1 VSDLWR
7 YPFLPDARKAVQGLE
22 LETLLDDPL
31 YGEARTLAIERLNA
45 AISDRLEGLGVPV
58 DARDE
63 ETYLLSFLFS
73 RLILSAQADS
83 KVINWVALTEALRVE
98 ATLNQEA
105 AAVLVHISGQLGV
118 PVKLV
123 GESFQVDYTV
133 YLTATKNL
141 RTGRWKLVNRGVA
154 DGKVMLDQRTLVRVL
169 REIVVEHL
177 QALPELPKDLG
188 QKVLE
193 RFSPDMESMQVM
205 AKEREERDLRELGRL
220 DFGKAPPCFAKHLT
234 DLQAG
239 VNLPHPA
246 RFFLTTFLTALGRDP
261 EDIMEL
267 YATAPDFKESVTRYQ
282 VEHITGKI
290 SGTEYDTPSCSSLI
304 SQGVCPGGNALCRE
318 IVHPLSYYR
327 VMAEREKSDEIRR
340 RRLAQ
345 AAGSDDAEF
354 WAQLPLDS
362 PSDAPQRS
370 LAAALD
376 ADGPSRVTTQ
386 VEHFRGRHTKVDG
399 KYIRWASARLVDDT
413 VVKSL
418 ETLPLLQ
425 WERALPLAHAKERG
439 EAVEVTLLPVKLGEQ
454 RRLHVLAA
462 G

>member
-31 YGEARTLAIERLNA
+31 YGEARALAIERLNA
-45 AISDRLEGLGVPV
+45 AISDSLDELGVPV

-83 KVINWVALTEALRVE
+83 KVINWVALTEALRAE
-98 ATLNQEA
+98 ATLNLETT
-105 AAVLVHISGQLGV
+105 AVLMHVSKQLGV

-123 GESFQVDYTV
+123 GKSFQVDYTV

-141 RTGRWKLVNRGVA
+141 RTGRWKLVNRGVV

-177 QALPELPKDLG
+177 QSLPELPEGLG
-188 QKVLE
+188 RKVLE
-193 RFSPDMESMQVM
+193 RFSPDMKVMQEM
-205 AKEREERDLRELGRL
+205 AKERQERSLRELGRL
-220 DFGKAPPCFAKHLT
+220 DFGKAPPCFNGHLI

-246 RFFLTTFLTALGRDP
+246 RFFLTTFLTSLGQEPDG
-261 EDIMEL
+261 IMEL

-290 SGTEYDTPSCSSLI
+290 SNAEYDTPSCSSLI
-304 SQGVCPGGNALCRE
+304 SQGVCPGGNALCRQ

-327 VMAEREKSDEIRR
+327 VMAEREKPDDVRR
-340 RRLAQ
+340 ERLALV
-345 AAGSDDAEF
+345 AGSGNAKF
-354 WAQLPLDS
+354 WAQLPLD
-362 PSDAPQRS
+362 APDDVPPRS

-376 ADGPSRVTTQ
+376 ADGPSRVTAH
-386 VEHFRGRHTKVDG
+386 VEHFRGIGTKVDG
-399 KYIRWASARLVDDT
+399 KYIRWASARLVDST
-413 VVKSL
+413 VKRSL

-425 WERALPLAHAKERG
+425 WEWTLPLAHAKERG